1 MASILKLDTIQ
12 TQSGTGVITSPNK
25 IVYPGAL
32 LQVVQ
37 AIDSTSTQITTS
49 SSTPVS
55 SGLVLNITPT
65 QTTSKIHLTFTSFG
79 MYQPSGQR
87 LVGYIYRNGVNV
99 SPNNRGLFEVES
111 PAGALVVPL
120 IGQLLDSPN
129 TTSTITYTV
138 YFKSANGGTV
148 YLLNN
153 PPEYGN
159 IQLTAMEI
167 AQ

>member
-1 MASILKLDTIQ
+1 MAAILKLDTIQ
-12 TQSGTGVITSPNK
+12 TSSGTGVITSPNK

-37 AIDSTSTQITTS
+37 AIDSTSTIISTS
-49 SSTPVS
+49 SSTPVTA
-55 SGLVLNITPT
+55 GLTLNITPT

-79 MYQPSGQR
+79 MYQGTGQR
-87 LVGYIYRNGVNV
+87 LIGYIYRNGINV

-111 PAGALVVPL
+111 PGAAMCIPLV
-120 IGQLLDSPN
+120 GQMLDSPN
-129 TTSTITYTV
+129 TISTITYTV
-138 YFKSANGGTV
+138 YFKSGNGGTV

-153 PPEYGN
+153 APEYGN